1 MALSNLNGTYDKLL
15 VAPTSLRNNI
25 IKYIDEE
32 IKKSENN
39 MENGIIMKM
48 NSLTDRKIINKLVEA
63 SQKGVKITMIIRGI
77 CCIIPGLPGKTD
89 NIEVRSIV
97 GRYLEHSRIYIFGKG
112 SDRKIYISS
121 ADIMTRNTAKRVE
134 VACPIED
141 FDIRKRI
148 LEDIEAMQKDDIKGR
163 RINKKGDYEYIK
175 EQKQFSSQDFFQKRA
190 IKEIKEYNTYEENK
204 SIFRRII
211 DYIQQLF

>member
-148 LEDIEAMQKDDIKGR
+148 LEDIEAMLKDDIKGR

>member
-1 MALSNLNGTYDKLL
+1 
-15 VAPTSLRNNI
+15 
-25 IKYIDEE
+25 
-32 IKKSENN
+32 

-148 LEDIEAMQKDDIKGR
+148 LEDIEAMLKDDIKGR

-175 EQKQFSSQDFFQKRA
+175 EQKQFSSQDFFQERA

>member
-1 MALSNLNGTYDKLL
+1 
-15 VAPTSLRNNI
+15 
-25 IKYIDEE
+25 
-32 IKKSENN
+32 
-39 MENGIIMKM
+39 
-48 NSLTDRKIINKLVEA
+48 
-63 SQKGVKITMIIRGI
+63 
-77 CCIIPGLPGKTD
+77 
-89 NIEVRSIV
+89 
-97 GRYLEHSRIYIFGKG
+97 
-112 SDRKIYISS
+112 
-121 ADIMTRNTAKRVE
+121 MTRNTAKRVE

-148 LEDIEAMQKDDIKGR
+148 LEDIEAMLKDDIKGR

-175 EQKQFSSQDFFQKRA
+175 EQKQFSSQDFFQERA